1 MIQKIHYYFSSNN
14 FMSDMKESLEEIK
27 QDARIYIKENN
38 NPCHIFRVE
47 NSIVVDKHGD
57 LIYNSRITLR
67 EFNAEAEV
75 NEDV

>member
-1 MIQKIHYYFSSNN
+1 MIQRIHYYFSTNN
-14 FMSDMKESLEEIK
+14 FMSDMKDSLEEIK
-27 QDARIYIKENN
+27 QDARTYVKENN
-38 NPCHIFRVE
+38 NPCYIFRVE

-57 LIYNSRITLR
+57 LIYSSRIILR